1 MDMKNQKNNMT
12 QDQIKNAESVVKLA
26 LEIYADKQ
34 QQWDTNIETITK
46 EAFTELRL
54 KGVHEM
60 AAKRTE
66 IEINNLNKELFQ
78 HQKAID
84 NLRGYITFLESKIS
98 KLENELAE
106 HESY

>member
-1 MDMKNQKNNMT
+1 MT
-12 QDQIKNAESVVKLA
+12 QEQIKNAESIVKLA

-34 QQWDTNIETITK
+34 EKWDTNIETITK

-54 KGVHEM
+54 KDVHEM

-66 IEINNLNKELFQ
+66 IEIDNLNKELWQ

-98 KLENELAE
+98 KLQHRLDE
-106 HESY
+106 HETF

>member
-1 MDMKNQKNNMT
+1 MNQV
-12 QDQIKNAESVVKLA
+12 QISNAESVVKLA
-26 LEIYADKQ
+26 LAIYADKQ
-34 QQWDTNIETITK
+34 EQWDTNIEAITK
-46 EAFTELRL
+46 EAFAELRL
-54 KGVHEM
+54 KGIHEM

-66 IEINNLNKELFQ
+66 GQFDNLNQELRQ
-78 HQKAID
+78 HQNAID

>member
-1 MDMKNQKNNMT
+1 MNQE
-12 QDQIKNAESVVKLA
+12 QIKNAESIVVQA
-26 LEIYADKQ
+26 LKMYSTKQ
-34 QQWDTNIETITK
+34 YTWDTNIETITK

-66 IEINNLNKELFQ
+66 NEINNLNKELFQ

-84 NLRGYITFLESKIS
+84 NLREYITFLESKIS
-98 KLENELAE
+98 KLQSRLDE

>member
-1 MDMKNQKNNMT
+1 MT
-12 QDQIKNAESVVKLA
+12 QEQIKNAESVVKLA

-34 QQWDTNIETITK
+34 DKWDTNIETITK
-46 EAFTELRL
+46 EAFAELRVRPL
-54 KGVHEM
+54 HEM

-84 NLRGYITFLESKIS
+84 NLREYITFLESKIS
-98 KLENELAE
+98 KLQSRLDE
-106 HESY
+106 HESF

>member
-1 MDMKNQKNNMT
+1 MT
-12 QDQIKNAESVVKLA
+12 QEQIKNAESIVKLA

-34 QQWDTNIETITK
+34 EKWDTNIETITK
-46 EAFTELRL
+46 EAFAELRVSPL
-54 KGVHEM
+54 HEM

-84 NLRGYITFLESKIS
+84 NLREYITFLESKIS
-98 KLENELAE
+98 KLQSRLDE
-106 HESY
+106 HETF